1 MRTRLRTAL
10 PLAVALACAAAP
22 GAAAQSPETTAPG
35 GHTSPS
41 AQRSQD
47 ASPAT
52 ARVGGGQ
59 TMLQIDRGVAR
70 VLNGAGVKVDLL
82 APARSGR
89 SGLTFP
95 VTGGALDPRTLR
107 GSVDHSGGIR
117 LRAGGTRVD
126 LTNLRYTIGAT
137 RSTLSAQVGEAR
149 LTILSLDLRR
159 AKVGS
164 DGPLTKTASRI
175 RASLT
180 SGAARA
186 LNRAFD
192 VRLFRGGLR
201 LGTVRT
207 EVELADAVLAGGATT
222 LALDPGAANALQS
235 LNITPGVVGRAR
247 AGASGLA
254 FPITGGKVDA
264 GTLAGSIG
272 HAGGISLTRGDTRVE
287 LTEFEIGIDDSPA
300 LSALVGGSRV
310 EILTLD
316 VSGIRRSARGRTI
329 TVENVVAHLTATAAA
344 AQNQA
349 FSTDAFREG
358 LRIGTA
364 TVSARTR

>member
-1 MRTRLRTAL
+1 MTTKLRTAL
-10 PLAVALACAAAP
+10 PLALALAGAAAP
-22 GAAAQSPETTAPG
+22 GAAAQSTA
-35 GHTSPS
+35 T
-41 AQRSQD
+41 
-47 ASPAT
+47 T

-70 VLNGAGVKVDLL
+70 VLNGAGVRVDLL
-82 APARSGR
+82 SPARSGR

-95 VTGGALDPRTLR
+95 ATGGAIDPRTLR

-117 LRAGGTRVD
+117 LRAGGRRVD
-126 LTNLRYTIGAT
+126 LTELRYTIGAK
-137 RSTLSAQVGEAR
+137 RSTLSAQVGSAR

-159 AKVGS
+159 ARVGS

-180 SGAARA
+180 GGAARA
-186 LNRAFD
+186 LNDAFD

-207 EVELADAVLAGGATT
+207 EIELADAVLAGGATT
-222 LALDPGAANALQS
+222 LALDPGAAGALQS
-235 LNITPGVVGRAR
+235 LNITPGVA
-247 AGASGLA
+247 GLA
-254 FPITGGKVDA
+254 FPITRGKVDA
-264 GTLAGSIG
+264 ATLAGSIE

-287 LTEFEIGIDDSPA
+287 LTDFTIGIDDSPA
-300 LSALVGGSRV
+300 LSALVGGDRV

-329 TVENVVAHLTATAAA
+329 TVGNVVARLTAAA
-344 AQNQA
+344 AGALNRA

-358 LRIGTA
+358 LTVGTA